1 MRLITRAFTA
11 LLVGG
16 VALAAAAC
24 SGGDDTPTPTPATE
38 FDKVE
43 VAAPIESVQVL
54 IAESFPPQYF
64 LEVVSGLPNGC
75 VEFDRYEVSRNGAT
89 VQVKVTNLAPAPGA
103 DVACTANYRTVQH
116 NIALGTDFEPGATY
130 TAVVNGV
137 TETFV
142 AQ

>member
-1 MRLITRAFTA
+1 MKRPTRTA
-11 LLVGG
+11 IVLAIGSL
-16 VALAAAAC
+16 ALAAAAC
-24 SGGDDTPTPTPATE
+24 SSDDPTPTPTVEPA
-38 FDKVE
+38 KVE
-43 VAAPIESVQVL
+43 VPAPIESVQVL

-75 VEFDRYEVSRNGAT
+75 VEFDRYDMSRSGT
-89 VQVKVTNLAPAPGA
+89 RVQVKVTNLAPAPGA
-103 DVACTANYRTVQH
+103 DVACTDNYRTVQH
-116 NIALGTDFEPGATY
+116 NIVLGTDFEPGTTY